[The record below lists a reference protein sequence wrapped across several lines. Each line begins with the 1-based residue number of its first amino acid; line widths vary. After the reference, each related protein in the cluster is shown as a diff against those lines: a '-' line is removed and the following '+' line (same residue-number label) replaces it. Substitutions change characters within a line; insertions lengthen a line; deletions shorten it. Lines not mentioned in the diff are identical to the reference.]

1 MSIRVTQARKKAGNF
16 VGHATTYAIG
26 NIARRLVGFAMLPI
40 YTRYLSPADYGVIG
54 LLTFALALFE
64 PLFGARMG
72 RAIPKFYFDSDDR
85 RARRAVIWG
94 VLGVTGAVSAVSMT
108 ALILLRGVGS
118 QLLFGDRN
126 YGLCLGLFAVNL
138 LSRPIEDTGMVY
150 IRLQG
155 RSGLFLTVSMVKLA
169 LQVGLNLLLVVY
181 LKDGVVGAILSGIV
195 SSVAVGVALVGYVAA
210 REPPALDFVIT
221 RRMLAFSWPLWL
233 SGLAGLY
240 VGSSGGVYLR
250 VFHSLS
256 DVGRLELAL
265 RFATVASALVW
276 TPFFQ
281 HWEPM
286 SYQYY
291 REGGGERK
299 FRVAFITI
307 ATLLFVG
314 GLGVSIFAEPVIRVM
329 AAKAFQPAA
338 AIVPILTL
346 GFVLES
352 LRSFFNF
359 SFLATGHTK
368 VHSFCQ
374 YSTAIV
380 ITVLYFALVPVLGL
394 TGTAVAQGVAFMAA
408 FIYVWRIST
417 HYYDPGYDLTPIGVL
432 ALVGAGAYLCA
443 NALIQTRTLWV
454 DLLAR
459 AVVML
464 VATGVMTLVGLR
476 SVRAVDV
483 SALESLPWPFARMRR
498 RALADPSK
506 S

>member
-1 MSIRVTQARKKAGNF
+1 MNPRVTPDKKKAGNF
-16 VGHATTYAIG
+16 VGHAATYAIG
-26 NIARRLVGFAMLPI
+26 NIARRFVGFAMLPI

-72 RAIPKFYFDSDDR
+72 RAIPKFYFESDDR
-85 RARRAVIWG
+85 HVRRAVIWG

-126 YGLCLGLFAVNL
+126 YALSLGLFAVNL
-138 LSRPIEDTGMVY
+138 LSHPIEDTGMLY

-155 RSGLFLTVSMVKLA
+155 RSRLFLTVSMVKLA
-169 LQVGLNLLLVVY
+169 MQVALNVLLVVY
-181 LKDGVVGAILSGIV
+181 LQDGVVGAILSGIL
-195 SSVAVGVALVGYVAA
+195 SSVAMGLALVGYMAV
-210 REPPALDFVIT
+210 REPPAFDGQIT

-240 VGSSGGVYLR
+240 VGSSGGMYLR

-265 RFATVASALVW
+265 RFATVVSALVW
-276 TPFFQ
+276 NPFFQ

-299 FRVAFITI
+299 FRVAFISI
-307 ATLLFVG
+307 ATLLFVS
-314 GLGVSIFAEPVIRVM
+314 GLGISIFVRPVIRVM

-338 AIVPILTL
+338 EIVPILTL
-346 GFVLES
+346 AFVLES

-368 VHSFCQ
+368 VHSLCQ
-374 YSTAIV
+374 YITAIV
-380 ITVLYFALVPVLGL
+380 ITVLYFVLVPTLGL
-394 TGTAVAQGVAFMAA
+394 TGAALAQGLAFAAA
-408 FIYVWRIST
+408 FLYVRRISAR
-417 HYYDPGYDLTPIGVL
+417 YYDPGFNLTPIVTLTVIAAAAYGC
-432 ALVGAGAYLCA
+432 ADLVSPAGGGWLEF
-443 NALIQTRTLWV
+443 
-454 DLLAR
+454 
-459 AVVML
+459 L
-464 VATGVMTLVGLR
+464 VRSGTLVVAAALMAFVGIREVLSIDASALDGLR
-476 SVRAVDV
+476 R
-483 SALESLPWPFARMRR
+483 PFGRMMQRF
-498 RALADPSK
+498 S